1 LYQQAASIQFLS
13 KSQHVI
19 EGGKTQEH
27 VIFKVELEDST
38 EQKES
43 KSIRTFEAFK
53 PALRDGFQISADQF
67 CNAFPY
73 HIIFNE
79 HLEIQQ
85 CGQMI
90 QKVLN
95 CQISVGMGMSEL
107 FDIIHPLMKFT
118 IENIRT
124 FINSVFMLG
133 VRLFNNGHRFILKG
147 MIFMI

>member
-1 LYQQAASIQFLS
+1 LYQQAASVQFLS

-43 KSIRTFEAFK
+43 KSIRTFQAFK
-53 PALRDGFQISADQF
+53 PAVRDGFQISADQF

-79 HLEIQQ
+79 HLEINQYVLLIQ
-85 CGQMI
+85 LLHIYQPRHMI
-90 QKVLN
+90 D
-95 CQISVGMGMSEL
+95 QINVSSKLVNMYHVSFE
-107 FDIIHPLMKFT
+107 
-118 IENIRT
+118 
-124 FINSVFMLG
+124 
-133 VRLFNNGHRFILKG
+133 
-147 MIFMI
+147 